1 MSTLKQFQ
9 DYGLPKPNANS
20 REDIQKNINYL
31 YSKVKQVSKNLT
43 FWDLYKISSVV
54 TDKKDLQSI
63 LNALLPFTSAIINT
77 PSAFVDGDTYAVGDI
92 IVKNQDGTTK
102 HIRAERG
109 GIFFP
114 QTITRGGGSNNYNY
128 TIDFTLKSNEPEKVT
143 TASAIEGSSNIWDA
157 SSKYTDK
164 IQFKNLV
171 GGAGESP
178 YNIVY
183 SDSPFP
189 NMIFD
194 AAATIDNPTESNG
207 NKIIH
212 PIVKGYNSSGEE
224 VYWDLEVTTS
234 WNSSKK
240 KWEIKIENPGTSL
253 ISTIVVK

>member
-20 REDIQKNINYL
+20 REDVQKNINYL

-63 LNALLPFTSAIINT
+63 SNALLPFTSAIINT
-77 PSAFVDGDTYAVGDI
+77 PTAFVDGDTYAVGDI
-92 IVKNQDGTTK
+92 VVKHQDGTTE

-114 QTITRGGGSNNYNY
+114 QKITRGSGSNNYNY
-128 TIDFTLKSNEPEKVT
+128 TIDFTLKSNEPEKVI
-143 TASAIEGSSNIWDA
+143 TASVINNSGNTWDA
-157 SSKYTDK
+157 SSKYTSE
-164 IQFKNLV
+164 IQFKDLV

-183 SDSPFP
+183 TTFSSMTFP
-189 NMIFD
+189 KAKTSSGKDIQ
-194 AAATIDNPTESNG
+194 
-207 NKIIH
+207 
-212 PIVKGYNSSGEE
+212 PIVKGYNSNGEE
-224 VYWDLEVTTS
+224 VYWDLKVTTS
-234 WNSSKK
+234 GSNWV
-240 KWEIKIENPGTSL
+240 ITNPGTNL

>member
-54 TDKKDLQSI
+54 TDKKDLQPIS
-63 LNALLPFTSAIINT
+63 NALLPFTSAIINT

-92 IVKNQDGTTK
+92 IVKNQDGTTE

-114 QTITRGGGSNNYNY
+114 QKITRDSNSYNY
-128 TIDFTLKSNEPEKVT
+128 TIDFILKSNEPVKATSEISGSQGTGDEADKYVWN
-143 TASAIEGSSNIWDA
+143 ASEN
-157 SSKYTDK
+157 YTSGV
-164 IQFKNLV
+164 QFQNLV

-183 SDSPFP
+183 NSPFP
-189 NMIFD
+189 NDGIVF
-194 AAATIDNPTESNG
+194 PTAKTDENE
-207 NKIIH
+207 NIQ
-212 PIVKGYNSSGEE
+212 PIVKGYSSNGEE
-224 VYWDLEVTTS
+224 VYWDLKVTTS
-234 WNSSKK
+234 GSNW
-240 KWEIKIENPGTSL
+240 KIENPGTSL